1 MTDSPRRRF
10 GHVSAIPYTGTTLM
24 QIVLHRGRTLPVLG
38 LLLLAIA
45 CGQKEST
52 DSAAAPAADRS
63 AYSRLGVPMPTQMNA
78 RMAKGATAPLAQVEE
93 PPLRRYIA
101 LRHDI
106 SIMTAAEAVESAW
119 QQAQV
124 ACVAAGCEV
133 LASVVSRDERRRPS
147 SASLQARVPPGAL
160 DAFLAKVTKVGSVG
174 HHAQTA
180 DDKTDEVID
189 TDARLKNMVAFR
201 DRLRGLLATPGARL
215 KEVIEVERE
224 LVRVQSE
231 LDSSTSRRKALS
243 QQTDMVHVNLN
254 FQATASVLETGIWVP
269 VREAVLGAGRVF
281 ADSLA
286 KIIALAVFLLP
297 WVLVALLL
305 FVVVQAIR
313 RRRRA
318 NHSN

>member
-1 MTDSPRRRF
+1 
-10 GHVSAIPYTGTTLM
+10 M
-24 QIVLHRGRTLPVLG
+24 QIVLHRARTLLALA
-38 LLLLAIA
+38 LLSLTTA
-45 CGQKEST
+45 CGQNEST
-52 DSAAAPAADRS
+52 EGATAPAADRS
-63 AYSRLGVPMPTQMNA
+63 ALSRLGAPMAAQMNA
-78 RMAKGATAPLAQVEE
+78 VRAKGAAAPLAQAEE
-93 PPLRRYIA
+93 APLRRYIA

-106 SIMTAAEAVESAW
+106 SIMSPAEAVESAW
-119 QQAQV
+119 QQAQD

-133 LASVVSRDERRRPS
+133 LASVLSRDEQRRPS

-160 DAFLAKVTKVGSVG
+160 DAFLAKVTKLGSVG
-174 HHAQTA
+174 QHAQTA
-180 DDKTDEVID
+180 DDKTDDVVD

-231 LDSSTSRRKALS
+231 LDSLTSRRKVLS
-243 QQTDMVHVNLN
+243 QQTDMVHVNLH
-254 FQATASVLETGIWVP
+254 FQAIPSVLETGIWVP

-286 KIIALAVFLLP
+286 KIIALTVFLLP
-297 WVLVALLL
+297 WVMVALTL
-305 FVVVQAIR
+305 FVIARAIR

-318 NHSN
+318 GHSG

>member
-1 MTDSPRRRF
+1 
-10 GHVSAIPYTGTTLM
+10 M
-24 QIVLHRGRTLPVLG
+24 QIVVHRGRTLPALA
-38 LLLLAIA
+38 LLLLTIA
-45 CGQKEST
+45 CGQQEST
-52 DSAAAPAADRS
+52 DAAADRS
-63 AYSRLGVPMPTQMNA
+63 ANSRLGAPMTAQLNA
-78 RMAKGATAPLAQVEE
+78 RMVKGAAAPVLQAEE
-93 PPLRRYIA
+93 APLRRYVA

-106 SIMTAAEAVESAW
+106 NIMTPAEAVESAW
-119 QQAQV
+119 QQAQD

-133 LASVVSRDERRRPS
+133 LASVVSRDEQRRPS

-160 DAFLAKVTKVGSVG
+160 DAFLARVTKLGSVG
-174 HHAQTA
+174 QHAQTA
-180 DDKTDEVID
+180 DDKTDDVID

-231 LDSSTSRRKALS
+231 LDSLTSRRKALS
-243 QQTDMVHVNLN
+243 QLTDMVHVNLN
-254 FQATASVLETGIWVP
+254 FQATPSVLETGIWGS

-286 KIIALAVFLLP
+286 KIIALTVFLLP
-297 WVLVALLL
+297 WVLVALTL
-305 FVVVQAIR
+305 FVAVRAIR

-318 NHSN
+318 GHSG

>member
-1 MTDSPRRRF
+1 
-10 GHVSAIPYTGTTLM
+10 M
-24 QIVLHRGRTLPVLG
+24 QIVVHRSRTLSALA

-45 CGQKEST
+45 CGQQEST
-52 DSAAAPAADRS
+52 DSATAPAADRS
-63 AYSRLGVPMPTQMNA
+63 AASRLVAPMAAQLNA
-78 RMAKGATAPLAQVEE
+78 RMIKGAAAPLARAEE
-93 PPLRRYIA
+93 APLRRYIA

-106 SIMTAAEAVESAW
+106 SIMTPAEAVESAW
-119 QQAQV
+119 QLAQD
-124 ACVAAGCEV
+124 ACIAAGCEV
-133 LASVVSRDERRRPS
+133 LASVVSRDEQRRPS

-160 DAFLAKVTKVGSVG
+160 VAFLAKVTQLGSVG
-174 HHAQTA
+174 QHAQTA

-231 LDSSTSRRKALS
+231 LDSLNSRRKALS

-254 FQATASVLETGIWVP
+254 FQATPSVLETGIWGP

-286 KIIALAVFLLP
+286 KIIALTVFLLP
-297 WVLVALLL
+297 WVLVALTL
-305 FVVVQAIR
+305 FVVVRAIR
-313 RRRRA
+313 RRRRPGQ
-318 NHSN
+318 SG

>member
-1 MTDSPRRRF
+1 M
-10 GHVSAIPYTGTTLM
+10 
-24 QIVLHRGRTLPVLG
+24 
-38 LLLLAIA
+38 
-45 CGQKEST
+45 
-52 DSAAAPAADRS
+52 
-63 AYSRLGVPMPTQMNA
+63 
-78 RMAKGATAPLAQVEE
+78 
-93 PPLRRYIA
+93 
-101 LRHDI
+101 
-106 SIMTAAEAVESAW
+106 
-119 QQAQV
+119 
-124 ACVAAGCEV
+124 
-133 LASVVSRDERRRPS
+133 
-147 SASLQARVPPGAL
+147 
-160 DAFLAKVTKVGSVG
+160 G

-231 LDSSTSRRKALS
+231 LDSLTSRRKALS

>member
-1 MTDSPRRRF
+1 
-10 GHVSAIPYTGTTLM
+10 M
-24 QIVLHRGRTLPVLG
+24 QIVVHRGRTLPALA
-38 LLLLAIA
+38 LLLLTIA
-45 CGQKEST
+45 CGQQEST
-52 DSAAAPAADRS
+52 DAAADRS
-63 AYSRLGVPMPTQMNA
+63 ANSRLGAPMTAQLNA
-78 RMAKGATAPLAQVEE
+78 RMVKGAAAPVLQAEE
-93 PPLRRYIA
+93 APLRRYVA

-106 SIMTAAEAVESAW
+106 NIMTPAEAVESAW
-119 QQAQV
+119 QQAQD

-133 LASVVSRDERRRPS
+133 LASVVSRDEQRRPS

-160 DAFLAKVTKVGSVG
+160 DAFLARVTKLGSVG
-174 HHAQTA
+174 QHAQTA
-180 DDKTDEVID
+180 DDKTDDVID

-231 LDSSTSRRKALS
+231 LDSLTTRRKALS
-243 QQTDMVHVNLN
+243 QLTDMVHVNLN
-254 FQATASVLETGIWVP
+254 FQATPSVLETGIWGS

-286 KIIALAVFLLP
+286 KIIALTVFLLP
-297 WVLVALLL
+297 WVLVVLTL
-305 FVVVQAIR
+305 FVAVRAIR

-318 NHSN
+318 GHSG